1 MLGTTTT
8 SFYYHQQRSEQEN
21 QYLQYYSSTEKS
33 TKEEKEE
40 EKEEEDSLPKKE
52 DDDTATF
59 FDITKQWEDVKADW
73 EQLLGGD
80 KNDSSNP
87 SSTPPSTNNDES
99 SVFEQLRK
107 AIGNSIGND
116 NKNTSTQTPSLSSSP
131 TPPPPS
137 EENYKDM
144 GKTLVQL
151 VKQQV
156 AGMSSSSS
164 TITVQDIVTEA
175 RAIEEQGDVNDAVS
189 LTQLLEI
196 AQISKKQLDDNL
208 DEFLG
213 NNSGGGEKKLPT
225 ITPTD
230 IYYFLEHE
238 DETKN
243 PSVKRRVHRYF
254 SGIDVSQ
261 VERLNHQ
268 LELADLSYTDTLE
281 ELQTALET
289 KKFNYELAYCDMNS
303 TPGRPSHFVAVNKNQ
318 QQQTG
323 PSFWNDNSS
332 VLEVI
337 LVVRGTKTVTD
348 VITDL
353 LCDAAEYKGG
363 YCHKG
368 ILKSGQYLAQK
379 HLKLF
384 QNLLQVSGKQK
395 IKLTLIGHS
404 LGAGAASIAGME
416 LQNKSSFLDVQ
427 VVGFGC
433 PALLSEDLSKKAESF
448 ITTVVAD
455 NDCIPRMSTA
465 TMLNAILDIASYN
478 WIPKAQRDV
487 EDAID
492 QIELNLPKFL
502 GKGVAQTAQ
511 TILKSIDKETL
522 RPQSEIPRKRMQPI
536 LFPPGKCIH
545 LYRDGFGISGNVVP
559 CNFFGALDFNRR
571 MLHDHLYTGYKIIFL
586 DLMRQH
592 TDNHSFQ
599 FDVK

>member
-8 SFYYHQQRSEQEN
+8 SFYHHQQRSEQQEN
-21 QYLQYYSSTEKS
+21 QYLRYYSSTEKS
-33 TKEEKEE
+33 TKK
-40 EKEEEDSLPKKE
+40 KEEEDSLPKKKE
-52 DDDTATF
+52 DDTSTFF
-59 FDITKQWEDVKADW
+59 FDITKQWEDVKTDW
-73 EQLLGGD
+73 EQLLGD

-87 SSTPPSTNNDES
+87 SSTLPSTNNES
-99 SVFEQLRK
+99 SVFDQLRN

-116 NKNTSTQTPSLSSSP
+116 NDTSTQSSSPSSSSP

-144 GKTLVQL
+144 GKTLMQL

-156 AGMSSSSS
+156 AGMSSSS

-196 AQISKKQLDDNL
+196 AQISKQQLDENL
-208 DEFLG
+208 EEFLG
-213 NNSGGGEKKLPT
+213 NSKKKLPT

-238 DETKN
+238 DEMKN

-289 KKFNYELAYCDMNS
+289 KKFDYELAYCDMNS
-303 TPGRPSHFVAVNKNQ
+303 TPGRPSHFVAVHKNQ

-416 LQNKSSFLDVQ
+416 LQNKSFLDVQ

-433 PALLSEDLSKKAESF
+433 PALLSEDLSKKAESY

-465 TMLNAILDIASYN
+465 TMLNAILDIANYN

-492 QIELNLPKFL
+492 QIEQNLPKFL
-502 GKGVAQTAQ
+502 GKGVAQTAH

-522 RPQSEIPRKRMQPI
+522 RPQQSEIPRKRMQPL

-545 LYRDGFGISGNVVP
+545 FYRDGFGISGNVVP

-599 FDVK
+599 FDAK